1 MTDALGWIATA
12 VFTSS
17 YFFRTPAALRRVQA
31 LAASLWIVY
40 GIWIHA
46 LPVVIANLL
55 VAAGALYSAAR
66 ASEPAS

>member
-1 MTDALGWIATA
+1 MTDALGWIATV

-17 YFFRTPAALRRVQA
+17 YFFRRAAALRGIQA

-40 GIWIHA
+40 GIRIHS
-46 LPVVIANLL
+46 LPVVIANSL
-55 VAAGALYSAAR
+55 VAAGALYFAAR